1 MDEQAGSGN
10 HDTHRDTLPE
20 RRPPTGPF
28 GGLHVSARG
37 RSEPAAVAQ
46 PDLARDDRAGRP

>member
-28 GGLHVSARG
+28 GGLHVSAGG